1 MRWRNL
7 PPWPIRAI
15 AHQQP
20 HDLRQMVCERLRD
33 GEKYREITAATDQII
48 DRLRHESVRLIL
60 LQRGQPCV
68 SS

>member
-1 MRWRNL
+1 
-7 PPWPIRAI
+7 
-15 AHQQP
+15 
-20 HDLRQMVCERLRD
+20 MVCERLRD